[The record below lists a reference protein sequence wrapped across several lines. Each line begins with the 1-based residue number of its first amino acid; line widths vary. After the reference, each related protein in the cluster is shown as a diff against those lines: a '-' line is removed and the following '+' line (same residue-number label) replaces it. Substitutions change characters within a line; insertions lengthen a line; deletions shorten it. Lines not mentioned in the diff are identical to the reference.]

1 MIIEGRK
8 LTAFDAME
16 AAINLSE
23 MYIVKNSKKSVN
35 FRYSHGMEAVIFEF
49 GYWEKYDYVLT
60 GHFTIYLDDTI
71 STGNTFA
78 EFFAKLNEEIET
90 LLKENEK
97 EISST

>member
-23 MYIVKNSKKSVN
+23 MYIICESKKSIN
-35 FRYSHGMEAVIFEF
+35 FRYSHGMEAVVFEF

-78 EFFAKLNEEIET
+78 ELFDYISEEMEM
-90 LLKENEK
+90 LKENENV
-97 EISST
+97 

>member
-1 MIIEGRK
+1 MLIEGRK

-23 MYIVKNSKKSVN
+23 MYIVRNSKKSVN
-35 FRYSHGMEAVIFEF
+35 FRYSHGMEAVVFEF

-78 EFFAKLNEEIET
+78 ELFDYISEEIEM
-90 LLKENEK
+90 LKEK
-97 EISST
+97 ENV

>member
-23 MYIVKNSKKSVN
+23 MYIARNTHKVVN
-35 FRYSHGMEAVIFEF
+35 FRWSQSMEAVVFEF

-78 EFFAKLNEEIET
+78 ELFDYISEEMEM
-90 LLKENEK
+90 LKENEN

>member
-23 MYIVKNSKKSVN
+23 MYIVRNSKKSAN

-49 GYWEKYDYVLT
+49 GYWEKYDYILT
-60 GHFTIYLDDTI
+60 GHFTVYLDDTI

-78 EFFAKLNEEIET
+78 ELFDYISEEMEM
-90 LLKENEK
+90 LKENEN